1 MKNYSNEDYY
11 QTSDLAQATTL
22 SFYFPIKSVDKT
34 NPKRVVFV
42 FKRDKDLDNHIE
54 AYWRGE
60 LKVEPQQFFNQL
72 KTIKTRIYSLK

>member
-1 MKNYSNEDYY
+1 MKIKSNTDKNSNYK
-11 QTSDLAQATTL
+11 TSDLAQATTL

-54 AYWRGE
+54 AYWR
-60 LKVEPQQFFNQL
+60 V
-72 KTIKTRIYSLK
+72 S